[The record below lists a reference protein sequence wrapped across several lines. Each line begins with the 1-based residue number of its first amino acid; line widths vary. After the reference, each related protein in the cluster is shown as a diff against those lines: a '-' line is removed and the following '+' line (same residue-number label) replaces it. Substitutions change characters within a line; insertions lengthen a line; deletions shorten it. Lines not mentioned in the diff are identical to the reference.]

1 MTYDEA
7 LQLLDELQM
16 HKIKLGLGAM
26 RSFLEKVG
34 QPEQKLKIVHV
45 AGTNGKGSVSASL
58 LNVLQ
63 KAGYKVG
70 LYTSPHLSCVRE
82 RFRINDTFISEE
94 DFARLAQK
102 VADALGEEQITYF
115 EFTTALGLLWFE
127 ENELDLVI
135 LETGLGGRLD
145 ATNVVTPLVSVITSI
160 SMDHEAYLGNTLT
173 EVAGEKAGIIKAGV
187 PVIAAPG
194 SEEVV
199 TVLRNRAEEQS
210 APLYMLGQ
218 HFSYSGDSNDNWRWQ
233 GGKYAPGVEIDGLR
247 CSMRGAY
254 QRENAS
260 LVIAILQ
267 LLKENGFTISESQ
280 LTDGLA
286 TVIWPGRLEYL
297 VLEKESRKKQQIN
310 GERPENIVRYL
321 LDGAHNPAG
330 VKNLTMTLAG
340 EYQYKKLYVVWG
352 AMIDKDIRGGFSSIL
367 PLADT
372 LILTRPDGE
381 RSAEP
386 EQLAA
391 CLPDEARD
399 KTVLARDVAD
409 ALKEAEQLASA
420 EDLILV
426 AGSLYLVGAVR
437 KELVGELVGVQI
449 D

>member
-1 MTYDEA
+1 MMTYDEA
-7 LQLLDELQM
+7 LRLLDELQM

-26 RSFLEKVG
+26 HSFLEKVG
-34 QPEQKLKIVHV
+34 EPEKKLKIVHV

-82 RFRINDTFISEE
+82 RFRINDTFISEA
-94 DFARLAQK
+94 DFARIAQQ
-102 VADALGEEQITYF
+102 VADALGDDQITYF
-115 EFTTALGLLWFE
+115 EFTTALGLLWFV
-127 ENELDLVI
+127 ENDLDLVI

-160 SMDHEAYLGNTLT
+160 SMDHEAYLGTTLT
-173 EVAGEKAGIIKAGV
+173 EVAGEKAGIIKPGV
-187 PVIAAPG
+187 TVIAAPG
-194 SEEVV
+194 PIEVIK
-199 TVLRNRAEEQS
+199 VLEKKAAEQS
-210 APLYMLGQ
+210 APLYRLGYEF
-218 HFSYSGDSNDNWRWQ
+218 HYSGNSNENWSWA
-233 GGKYAPGVEIDGLR
+233 GGTFALGARIEGLR

-260 LVIAILQ
+260 LVVAIVHI
-267 LLKENGFTISESQ
+267 LKENGFDLSDDQ
-280 LTDGLA
+280 LRQGLA
-286 TVIWPGRLEYL
+286 TVVWPGRLEYL
-297 VLEKESRKKQQIN
+297 VLGKESRAQQQVN
-310 GERPENIVRYL
+310 GERVENSVRYL

-330 VKNLTMTLAG
+330 VKNLTMTLAD

-352 AMIDKDIRGGFSSIL
+352 AMIDKDIKGGFSSIL
-367 PLADT
+367 PLADG

-391 CLPDEARD
+391 CLPEDVRD
-399 KTVLARDVAD
+399 KAVLARDVVD
-409 ALKEAEQLASA
+409 ALKAAEQLATP
-420 EDLILV
+420 DDMILV

-437 KELVGELVGVQI
+437 KELVGELVGA
-449 D
+449 